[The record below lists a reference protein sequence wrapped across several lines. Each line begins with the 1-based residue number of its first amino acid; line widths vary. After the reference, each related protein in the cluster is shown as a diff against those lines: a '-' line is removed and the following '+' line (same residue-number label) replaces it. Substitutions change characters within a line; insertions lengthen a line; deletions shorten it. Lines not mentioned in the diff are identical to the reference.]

1 MRMLMITLV
10 LIAGAVEALAASCT
24 IASVAGVALGTYD
37 VFDAAPVDSTGTIT
51 YECTG
56 VVETDTVQITVSTGG
71 GGTFS
76 PRAMSAG
83 AETLS
88 YNLYLDAARTVL
100 WGDGTA
106 GTSTYGPLQPAEGQT
121 AVTVFGRVPAGQDV
135 AAGSYSDTVVI
146 TVIF

>member
-1 MRMLMITLV
+1 MLMITLV

>member
-1 MRMLMITLV
+1 MLMITLV
-10 LIAGAVEALAASCT
+10 LIAGAVEARAASCT